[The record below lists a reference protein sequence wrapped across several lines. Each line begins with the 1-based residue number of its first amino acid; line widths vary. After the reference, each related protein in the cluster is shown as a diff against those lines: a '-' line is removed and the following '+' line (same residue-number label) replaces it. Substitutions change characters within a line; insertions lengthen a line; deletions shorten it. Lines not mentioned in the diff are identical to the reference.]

1 MSSTRRATA
10 IPPKHQAGRGSL
22 DGAGVGVGEGTAVG
36 NGGSDVSVSVGAG
49 GTVFVAVGGV
59 VEVTVGVNVAAG
71 GDVLVGTGG
80 KGVFVGGG
88 AVGTV
93 CALAVPTQ
101 PGALAARITTP
112 RTNPA
117 AMMIRGDSVL
127 RTCVI
132 FASLRRSNPGP
143 QDSCPGLSR
152 LRGSGPVS

>member
-1 MSSTRRATA
+1 
-10 IPPKHQAGRGSL
+10 
-22 DGAGVGVGEGTAVG
+22 VGVGEGTAVG
-36 NGGSDVSVSVGAG
+36 NGGSGVSVSVGAG
-49 GTVFVAVGGV
+49 GTVFVAVGGR

-71 GDVLVGTGG
+71 GAVLVGTGGKGVFVGGGG

-117 AMMIRGDSVL
+117 ATMIRGDSVL
-127 RTCVI
+127 RMCVI
-132 FASLRRSNPGP
+132 FASLQRSNPGP

-152 LRGSGPVS
+152 LRGSGPVD